1 MAECPRPRFAR
12 RLPTK
17 RFGLGL
23 VATTLLHELG
33 HAVGIGH
40 SADDGSVMY
49 PKLIDKASPATG
61 CGSRVAAQLACGGG

>member
-1 MAECPRPRFAR
+1 MAERPRPRFAR

-49 PKLIDKASPATG
+49 PKLIAKASVTAADQAAFAYA
-61 CGSRVAAQLACGGG
+61 GSRGC

>member
-1 MAECPRPRFAR
+1 MVERPRPRFAR

-49 PKLIDKASPATG
+49 PKLIDKASVTTADQAAFAYA
-61 CGSRVAAQLACGGG
+61 GSRGC

>member
-1 MAECPRPRFAR
+1 
-12 RLPTK
+12 
-17 RFGLGL
+17 

-49 PKLIDKASPATG
+49 PKLIDKASVTTADQAAFAYA
-61 CGSRVAAQLACGGG
+61 GSRGC